1 MKYQWILICCLV
13 KCAVCKYKQPNP
25 EKYFMALHVAM
36 IERNLIEYED
46 DNLTIIDDWNP
57 KGANHYIVISKR
69 YIRGIRHLN
78 RSHIPLLQ
86 EMEDKGL
93 WVARSFR
100 TRRRYLVG
108 YHAEPFFDRLHLHV
122 VSEDLRGRGLK
133 NKEHYN
139 SFTTPFF
146 MPSKDVINSLRVN
159 GTLHFPSHEQ
169 CRLWLKRSLFCV
181 HCGYQPKSIRD
192 YKDKHVAYHNFDT
205 WEPPKNVSVVP
216 TGFWLAQP
224 WTFFEEWG
232 NITATPE

>member
-1 MKYQWILICCLV
+1 MMTRKKVTKLNKIRLTFGQSFTRFLLFQGLFSLI
-13 KCAVCKYKQPNP
+13 
-25 EKYFMALHVAM
+25 
-36 IERNLIEYED
+36 R
-46 DNLTIIDDWNP
+46 
-57 KGANHYIVISKR
+57 
-69 YIRGIRHLN
+69 
-78 RSHIPLLQ
+78 
-86 EMEDKGL
+86 EDKQGNYTL
-93 WVARSFR
+93 
-100 TRRRYLVG
+100 
-108 YHAEPFFDRLHLHV
+108 FF
-122 VSEDLRGRGLK
+122 S
-133 NKEHYN
+133 
-139 SFTTPFF
+139 T
-146 MPSKDVINSLRVN
+146 DVINSLRVN